1 MQKTLPTLAVLTT
14 VVVTMAALTQAADDP
29 KQPDADDVFRA
40 PFTLKLH
47 VDKQHYYEQQIA
59 KTPYVHQDAVF
70 LFKDEEFGLAF
81 DIQNKSIR
89 SVKYQ
94 KDLKKADVT
103 LKFTE
108 LILADGT
115 GTMMLKI
122 QNNTKHT
129 LNFDALMTVP
139 SEKKPMRTSIL
150 PVHAGLSHYETW
162 PHPILQ
168 LVLHNIRIA
177 PPPAKGDA
185 I

>member
-1 MQKTLPTLAVLTT
+1 
-14 VVVTMAALTQAADDP
+14 MAALTQAADDP
-29 KQPDADDVFRA
+29 KKPDADDVFRE

-47 VDKQHYYEQQIA
+47 VDKQHYYEQKIA
-59 KTPYVHQDAVF
+59 KTPYVHQNAVF
-70 LFKDEEFGLAF
+70 LFKDDEFGLTF

-103 LKFTE
+103 LKFTQV
-108 LILADGT
+108 ILADGT
-115 GTMMLKI
+115 GTMMLHI

-129 LNFDALMTVP
+129 LNFDAVMTVHT
-139 SEKKPMRTSIL
+139 EKKPMRTSIL
-150 PVHAGLSHYETW
+150 PVRPGLGLFETW

-168 LVLHNIRIA
+168 LVLINIRIA
-177 PPPAKGDA
+177 PPPAKGDT